1 MFYRLRRRIWHLWPK
16 INVEYVYAHDLTHI
30 PERSSKI
37 PVEIFKLSL
46 DNVHRILE
54 VKKMPLKKLKIRLER
69 GDLCYV
75 TQHNGKLIAYQWVQF
90 SGKHFIQQAGHTI
103 SVKSDDFWIYHARVL
118 ESYRSNGINSKIK
131 SDLMKEAKKNGAKR
145 ALIYTNKN
153 NIPNRKGLER
163 LGFQLKEIIYSLES
177 NKKFRQIFKKKI
189 K

>member
-1 MFYRLRRRIWHLWPK
+1 MFYRLRRRIWHVWPK
-16 INVEYVYAHDLTHI
+16 LNVEYVYAHDLINI
-30 PERSSKI
+30 PERKTKI

-46 DNVHRILE
+46 ENVHRILE
-54 VKKMPLKKLKIRLER
+54 VKKMPLGKLKVRLKR

-75 TQHNGKLIAYQWVQF
+75 TQHKNKLVAYQWGQF
-90 SGKHFIQQAGHTI
+90 SGKHFIQQAGHT
-103 SVKSDDFWIYHARVL
+103 VNVEPGDFWIYHARVL

-131 SDLMKEAKKNGAKR
+131 SDLMLEAKKNGAKQ

-177 NKKFRQIFKKKI
+177 NKKFYQILKKDI

>member
-16 INVEYVYAHDLTHI
+16 INIEYVYTHDLTHI
-30 PERSSKI
+30 PERSCKI

-54 VKKMPLKKLKIRLER
+54 VKKMPLKKLKTRLER

-90 SGKHFIQQAGHTI
+90 SGKHFIQQAGHTVT
-103 SVKSDDFWIYHARVL
+103 VKPGDCWIYHARVL

-131 SDLMKEAKKNGAKR
+131 SDLMLEAKINGCKQ

-163 LGFQLKEIIYSLES
+163 LGFQLDSVIYSLKT
-177 NKKFRQIFKKKI
+177 NKTYHQIFKKRLS
-189 K
+189 